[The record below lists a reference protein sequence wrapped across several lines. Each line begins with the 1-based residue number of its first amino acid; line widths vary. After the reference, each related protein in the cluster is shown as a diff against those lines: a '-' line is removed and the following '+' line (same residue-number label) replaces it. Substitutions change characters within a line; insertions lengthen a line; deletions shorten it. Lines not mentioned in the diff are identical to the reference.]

1 MSTSVDV
8 RHTQGDHHLSA
19 EALAVLRREL
29 CSEVL
34 RQLVQGDEQAAL
46 VAELTGQPEV
56 HELER
61 EAAESAVARAHQAV
75 SELEQALGR
84 LDDGSYGVCEECR
97 AAIPLE
103 RLLAIPQVRTC
114 RECADP
120 RAGSLG

>member
-8 RHTQGDHHLSA
+8 RHMQGEYHLSA

-29 CSEVL
+29 CSEIL

-46 VAELTGQPEV
+46 VAELTGQPEA

-61 EAAESAVARAHQAV
+61 EAAESAAARARQAV
-75 SELEQALGR
+75 FELEQALGR
-84 LDDGSYGVCEECR
+84 LDDGSYGLCEKCR
-97 AAIPLE
+97 AGIPLE

-114 RECADP
+114 RGCAEA
-120 RAGSLG
+120 RTGSLG